1 MKKPVKITLLF
12 ILLLVLSGCLFAQE
26 DSIQK
31 PIKLKRGFYEDVPFI
46 IGDFS
51 RLNDILI
58 QNGFP
63 GLEQAYG
70 GISFGV
76 SARPSNKDSYFTAKI
91 FILNTG
97 SQYDV
102 NNDAKKSSIRFVGL
116 QEDWHLDLVK
126 NKKWRVGPDFGFGF
140 GIQRLKLYEKLYT
153 PTNFAAA
160 LSHSVITH
168 QEKKFNSAFYFINAG
183 MGIDRKFKFRE
194 VDFYFGMGAGYR
206 LSSPAGFSVKYQY
219 DISSPN
225 ARLSGFQYAFKF
237 RFEIRELIPSKK
249 RGYEYRKF
257 Y

>member
-1 MKKPVKITLLF
+1 MKTFLLSLE
-12 ILLLVLSGCLFAQE
+12 I
-26 DSIQK
+26 
-31 PIKLKRGFYEDVPFI
+31 
-46 IGDFS
+46 
-51 RLNDILI
+51 
-58 QNGFP
+58 FP
-63 GLEQAYG
+63 GLM
-70 GISFGV
+70 IFSFRMVSLGLNRRMGV
-76 SARPSNKDSYFTAKI
+76 FPLVFRPGHLIRTLNFTAKI